1 MRTDPMDPTD
11 KVIDVVGL
19 HQRYGDFE
27 AVRGLTFAVREG
39 ELFALLGTNGAG
51 KTTAMETIEGFRPA
65 ASGTVRVLGRDP
77 HRERTAV
84 RPATGVMLQEGGL
97 FPDLT
102 VAETVDLWRD
112 LVPDARPR
120 AEVLERVALADKA
133 DVRARQLS
141 GGQKRRLDLALA
153 IVGRPRVLFLDEPTT
168 GMDPEA
174 RRATWRTVRDL
185 VADGTTV
192 LLTTHYLEEAER
204 LADRLAIMHRGAVE
218 VAGTVAEVLAGHG
231 DRISFQVPPQVPVAE
246 LPRPLGAEPR
256 VAVGGGAPVATYT
269 LTGQGGQGVQGA
281 LRHLLDWADDR
292 RLHLAGLQA
301 RSASLEDVFLRVAG
315 HPPVEEDHR

>member
-1 MRTDPMDPTD
+1 MAKD
-11 KVIDVVGL
+11 KIVEVAGL

-27 AVRGLTFAVREG
+27 AVRGISFEVREG

-51 KTTAMETIEGFRPA
+51 KTTTMETVEGFRPA
-65 ASGTVRVLGRDP
+65 SAGTVRVLGRDP
-77 HRERTAV
+77 HRERRAV
-84 RPATGVMLQEGGL
+84 RSHVGIMLQEGGL

-112 LVPDARPR
+112 IVPGARPR
-120 AEVLERVALADKA
+120 DEVLEQVVLADRA

-153 IVGRPRVLFLDEPTT
+153 IVARPRVLFLDEPTT

-174 RRATWRTVRDL
+174 RRTTWHTVRGL

-192 LLTTHYLEEAER
+192 LLTTHYLEEAEQ
-204 LADRLAIMHRGAVE
+204 LADRLAIMHQGTVR

-231 DRISFQVPPQVPVAE
+231 DRISFRIPPQAAVAE
-246 LPRPLGAEPR
+246 LPRPHGAEPQ
-256 VAVGGGAPVATYT
+256 VSAGGGGPVATYT
-269 LTGQGGQGVQGA
+269 LTGPPTGPGVQRA
-281 LRHLLDWADDR
+281 LRELLDWADDR
-292 RLHLAGLQA
+292 RLELAGLEA

-315 HPPVEEDHR
+315 HPAVEEAHR

>member
-1 MRTDPMDPTD
+1 MRTDE
-11 KVIDVVGL
+11 VIDVTGL
-19 HQRYGDFE
+19 HQRYGGFE
-27 AVRGLTFAVREG
+27 AVRGLSLRVRRG

-65 ASGTVRVLGRDP
+65 AAGTVRVLGRDP
-77 HRERTAV
+77 YRERRAV
-84 RPATGVMLQEGGL
+84 RAQAGVMLQEGGL

-112 LVPDARPR
+112 LVPRPRPR
-120 AEVLERVALADKA
+120 AEVLEQVALADKA
-133 DVRARQLS
+133 GVRARQLS
-141 GGQKRRLDLALA
+141 GGQRRRLDLALA

-185 VADGTTV
+185 VADGATV
-192 LLTTHYLEEAER
+192 LLTTHYLEEAEQ
-204 LADRLAIMHRGAVE
+204 LADRLAIMHRGVVE

-231 DRISFQVPPQVPVAE
+231 DRISFRVPSRVPVTE
-246 LPRPLGAEPR
+246 LPRPAGTPPR
-256 VAVGGGAPVATYT
+256 VAVSGGAPVATYT
-269 LTGQGGQGVQGA
+269 LSGPNGPGVQAA
-281 LRHLLDWADDR
+281 LRELLDWADVE
-292 RLHLAGLQA
+292 RLELAGLEA

-315 HPPVEEDHR
+315 HPAVEEDAR